1 MDNGTIGGRTNEMTG
16 YYKVADFIFAVRL
29 ERQCNLG
36 VLLPSFSV
44 FISDREDDRH
54 LLFELV
60 EKESWE
66 ETQEAEFLEE
76 DDNDLGKT
84 RIYRTATGYRI
95 TLSYSDK
102 VHVMDVD
109 PEFRKVS
116 ALLRWD
122 DEYVSVALSSML
134 RIAFA
139 QSILM
144 HSSVSVHAS
153 AVVSGGEAVLFMGRS
168 GTGKSTHSRL
178 WLENVP
184 DTRLLNDD
192 NPIVRIVD
200 GEAMVYG
207 SPWSGKTPCYL
218 DESAPIAAMVRL
230 AQAPENRFSR
240 KSDVEAFSILLPGCS
255 VLRSDRRLFGAMCE
269 TLIELTEIVCVGEM
283 RCLPDRDAAFVCRR
297 NIVK

>member
-1 MDNGTIGGRTNEMTG
+1 MTG
-16 YYKVADFIFAVRL
+16 YYKVADFTFAVRL

-44 FISDREDDRH
+44 FISDMEDDRH

-84 RIYRTATGYRI
+84 QIYRTAAGYRI
-95 TLSYSDK
+95 TLRYSDK
-102 VHVMDVD
+102 AHVMEAD

-116 ALLRWD
+116 AVLRWD

-144 HSSVSVHAS
+144 HSAVSVHAS

-200 GEAMVYG
+200 GEAVVYG

-230 AQAPENRFSR
+230 VQAPENSFSR

-283 RCLPDRDAAFVCRR
+283 RCLPDRDAALVCRR

>member
-1 MDNGTIGGRTNEMTG
+1 MTG
-16 YYKVADFIFAVRL
+16 YYKVAGFTFAVRL
-29 ERQCNLG
+29 GRECNLG

-44 FISDREDDRH
+44 FINEREDDRH

-60 EKESWE
+60 EKGSWE
-66 ETQEAEFLEE
+66 ETQEVEFLEE

-95 TLSYSDK
+95 ALRYSDK
-102 VHVMDVD
+102 VHVMETD

-116 ALLRWD
+116 AVLRWD
-122 DEYVSVALSSML
+122 DEYVPVALSSML

-144 HSSVSVHAS
+144 HSAVSVHAS
-153 AVVSGGEAVLFMGRS
+153 VVVSGGEAVLFMGRS

-178 WLENVP
+178 WLEHVP

-192 NPIVRIVD
+192 NPIIRIVD
-200 GEAMVYG
+200 GKAVVYG

-218 DESAPIAAMVRL
+218 DESAPVAAMVRL
-230 AQAPENRFSR
+230 AQAPENRFTR

-269 TLIELTEIVCVGEM
+269 TLIELSEMVCVGEM
-283 RCLPDRDAAFVCRR
+283 RCLPDRDAALVCRG
-297 NIVK
+297 NIVKEDF

>member
-1 MDNGTIGGRTNEMTG
+1 MTG

-36 VLLPSFSV
+36 VLLPSFFV
-44 FISDREDDRH
+44 FVSDRKDDRH

-60 EKESWE
+60 EKESRE

-102 VHVMDVD
+102 IHVMEAD

-144 HSSVSVHAS
+144 HSAVSVHAS
-153 AVVSGGEAVLFMGRS
+153 AVVNGGKAVLFMGRS

-230 AQAPENRFSR
+230 AQAPENRFLR

-283 RCLPDRDAAFVCRR
+283 RCLPDRDAALVCRK
-297 NIVK
+297 NIEK

>member
-1 MDNGTIGGRTNEMTG
+1 MTG

-60 EKESWE
+60 EKEKWD
-66 ETQEAEFLEE
+66 ETQEVEFLEE

-102 VHVMDVD
+102 VHVMEAD
-109 PEFRKVS
+109 PEFMKVS
-116 ALLRWD
+116 AVLRWD

-139 QSILM
+139 QAVLM
-144 HSSVSVHAS
+144 HSAVSVHAS
-153 AVVSGGEAVLFMGRS
+153 AVVSGGKAVLFMGSS

-240 KSDVEAFSILLPGCS
+240 KSDVESFSILLPGCS

-283 RCLPDRDAAFVCRR
+283 RCLLDRDAALVCRR